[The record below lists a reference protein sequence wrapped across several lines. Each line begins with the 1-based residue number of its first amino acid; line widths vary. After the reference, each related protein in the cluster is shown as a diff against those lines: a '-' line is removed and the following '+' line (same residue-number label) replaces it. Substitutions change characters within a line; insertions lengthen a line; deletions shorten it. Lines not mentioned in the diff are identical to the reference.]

1 MTEQGDE
8 SSSSHTPEM
17 SVSSSSSDGTY
28 TPKSTSSGDDSEDA
42 FTDHTEEFDYDPE
55 TKTYS
60 VQDWPDEVW
69 QQHYEKISHDPLETC
84 YEMDDG
90 RSLHWDISDMPGM
103 CLRPDP
109 VVLAHMEA
117 CNNNEIFTYGDE
129 QYTSPE
135 IVKDL
140 IPTDERAD
148 RRRKTTF
155 SIASRHFHGIP
166 PGKRTANNP
175 RIYVSAMQFGN
186 SNTVAELDATVT
198 MSPGMLAYV
207 KDKGWCIIQNITAY
221 NNGPQR

>member
-1 MTEQGDE
+1 MTDEGDDSAD
-8 SSSSHTPEM
+8 SSEE

-28 TPKSTSSGDDSEDA
+28 TPETSSGDDSEGA
-42 FTDHTEEFDYDPE
+42 FTDHSEEFDYDEE

-60 VQDWPDEVW
+60 VKDWPDGVW
-69 QQHYEKISHDPLETC
+69 QQHYEKIPHDPLETC

-90 RSLHWDISDMPGM
+90 KSLHWNITEMPGM
-103 CLRPDP
+103 DLSPDP

-117 CNNNEIFTYGDE
+117 CDKNEIFTYGDE

-135 IVKDL
+135 IIKGL
-140 IPTDERAD
+140 IPSYERAD
-148 RRRKTTF
+148 RRLKTTF

-166 PGKRTANNP
+166 PGKRTVNNP
-175 RIYVSAMQFGN
+175 RIYVNAMQFGN
-186 SNTVAELDATVT
+186 INCVTQLDATVT

>member
-1 MTEQGDE
+1 MEKHYDCVRHLPQD
-8 SSSSHTPEM
+8 
-17 SVSSSSSDGTY
+17 
-28 TPKSTSSGDDSEDA
+28 TS
-42 FTDHTEEFDYDPE
+42 YD
-55 TKTYS
+55 
-60 VQDWPDEVW
+60 V
-69 QQHYEKISHDPLETC
+69 
-84 YEMDDG
+84 DDG
-90 RSLHWDISDMPGM
+90 ESHSWYITRMRRPM
-103 CLRPDP
+103 MAENPDP
-109 VVLAHMEA
+109 VVLAHIAA

-166 PGKRTANNP
+166 PGKRTVNNP

-207 KDKGWCIIQNITAY
+207 KDLGWCIVQNITAY
-221 NNGPQR
+221 NNGPTR

>member
-1 MTEQGDE
+1 MMQQSDE
-8 SSSSHTPEM
+8 SSNSAEM
-17 SVSSSSSDGTY
+17 SESSSSSDGSY
-28 TPKSTSSGDDSEDA
+28 APKSSSSGDDSEDA
-42 FTDHTEEFDYDPE
+42 FTDHTEDFDYDEE

-60 VQDWPDEVW
+60 VKDWPDEVW
-69 QQHYEKISHDPLETC
+69 QQHYDKISHDPLETC

-90 RSLHWDISDMPGM
+90 ASLHWHIADMPGWA
-103 CLRPDP
+103 LNPD
-109 VVLAHMEA
+109 LAHMEA
-117 CNNNEIFTYGDE
+117 CDKQEIFSYGYE
-129 QYTSPE
+129 QCTSPE
-135 IVKDL
+135 IDKHL

-166 PGKRTANNP
+166 PGKRTVNNP